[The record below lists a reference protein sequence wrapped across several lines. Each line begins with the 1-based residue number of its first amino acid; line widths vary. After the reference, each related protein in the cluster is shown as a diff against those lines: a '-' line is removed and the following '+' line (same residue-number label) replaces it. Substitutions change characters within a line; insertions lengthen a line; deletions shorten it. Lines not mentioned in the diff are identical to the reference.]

1 MNGNKGEDR
10 GGHGLCCSGGLRPV
24 YLGIILFVVGLM
36 LQSQRSLPEMLM
48 IIGSLT
54 VVTSLISLFFHK
66 R

>member
-10 GGHGLCCSGGLRPV
+10 HGHGLCCSGGLRPV

-36 LQSQRSLPEMLM
+36 LQNQRSLPEMLM
-48 IIGSLT
+48 IIGALT
-54 VVTSLISLFFHK
+54 VITSLISLFFHK